1 MANGYDVQERRNDYD
16 VTNTVRVSSPHA
28 VRDAVRRVFNDVYP
42 NRSFDPIWIAFHD
55 FERLFTGEHPDY
67 FGVDTTYHDIQHTLD
82 MTLALTRLIAG
93 HEESVGVEDRLGP
106 DRATLALI
114 CGLFHDA
121 GYLRHR
127 ERDSDKC
134 HGAELTTSHVTR
146 SGRFIENYLPTA
158 GLGHFAPVVSRIVH
172 FTGYEVNIE
181 EIELDDPRDSVVG
194 HLLGTA
200 DLVAQLADRC
210 YLEKCRDRL
219 FPEFVVG
226 GVAITDLDE
235 RTDVRYYSGK
245 DLLAKTLEFFHSS
258 ARVRLDVN
266 FNCAW
271 RYFDVYF
278 KGPNPYM
285 LFIRKNLGF
294 LATMLES
301 GDWSRLRRRP
311 RCVIADPAGEGK
323 LLELALRR
331 IAELAASD
339 KIVVRESDLAER
351 IKLVDSG

>member
-1 MANGYDVQERRNDYD
+1 MANEYDAQERRNDYD

-28 VRDAVRRVFNDVYP
+28 VRDAVRRIFTDVYP
-42 NRSFDPIWIAFHD
+42 NRSFDPVWIAFHD
-55 FERLFTGEHPDY
+55 FERMFTGEHPEY

-82 MTLALTRLIAG
+82 MTLALARLIAG
-93 HEESVGVEDRLGP
+93 HEQSVDIRDRLGP
-106 DRATLALI
+106 DRAMLALI

-127 ERDSDKC
+127 EKDSDKR
-134 HGAELTTSHVTR
+134 HGAEFTTSHVTR
-146 SGRFIENYLPTA
+146 SGKFIEHYLPVA

-172 FTGYEVNIE
+172 FTGYEINID

-226 GVAITDLDE
+226 GVAIADLDE
-235 RTDVRYYSGK
+235 QTDVRYRSGQ

-258 ARVRLDVN
+258 ARIRLDVN
-266 FNCAW
+266 FNQAW
-271 RYFDVYF
+271 RYLDVYF
-278 KGPNPYM
+278 QESNPYM
-285 LFIRKNLGF
+285 LFIRKNLQF
-294 LATMLES
+294 LAALLES

-311 RCVIADPAGEGK
+311 RCVIADPGGEEK
-323 LLELALRR
+323 LLELALQR
-331 IAELAASD
+331 IAELAESQ
-339 KIVVRESDLAER
+339 KIVVREGDLVER
-351 IKLVDSG
+351 IRQSNGG